1 MAYLTDWWHSLQQNL
16 RQGQDHVYK
25 NYIQTWTM
33 EAGKYMIIRKWTRID
48 PQVKMEEDKCSFS
61 VLNCSGVTLLWACP
75 PTLPNL

>member
-1 MAYLTDWWHSLQQNL
+1 
-16 RQGQDHVYK
+16 
-25 NYIQTWTM
+25 M

-48 PQVKMEEDKCSFS
+48 PPVKMEEDKRSFS